1 MDNVLK
7 ALIADSEEERQRHL
21 DRETLLYAV
30 QRRITCERTGRVL
43 DVDTAV
49 LVTWIKGE
57 QRSASVLTGAA
68 WDEVADVVRAKVA
81 EIGATL
87 EVIDGRQL
95 T

>member
-7 ALIADSEEERQRHL
+7 ALMADSEEEREKYL

-30 QRRITCERTGRVL
+30 QRQITCERTGQVL
-43 DVDTAV
+43 DVDSAV
-49 LVTWIKGE
+49 MVTWVKGE
-57 QRSASVLTGAA
+57 QRVATVLTGGA
-68 WDEVADVVRAKVA
+68 WDEVAEQVRAKVA
-81 EIGATL
+81 ELGATL